1 MKSFSMK
8 AIVSVSLI
16 IDYDSTL
23 INSLYAALL
32 WKTTM
37 AFDAKIYPEGRLEHA
52 NDKKRVNFI

>member
-23 INSLYAALL
+23 INSLYAALIWRTIMVL
-32 WKTTM
+32 N
-37 AFDAKIYPEGRLEHA
+37 AKINPEGRLEHA
-52 NDKKRVNFI
+52 NDKKKS